1 MFHPGDV
8 VQLRS
13 RGVEMTVESI
23 EDSSIR
29 CVWLNQH
36 GDVCRELFGDWTLEK
51 ADTRKNAF
59 PNRNPRTGLP
69 TL

>member
-8 VQLRS
+8 VRLRS
-13 RGVEMTVESI
+13 RGFEMTVESI

-29 CVWLNQH
+29 CVWLNQQ
-36 GDVCRELFGDWTLEK
+36 GDVRREVFGDWTLEK
-51 ADTRKNAF
+51 ADTRKSNL

>member
-1 MFHPGDV
+1 MFHAGDV

-13 RGVEMTVESI
+13 RGFEMTVESI

-29 CVWLNQH
+29 CVWLNRN

-51 ADTRKNAF
+51 ADTRKNNF
-59 PNRNPRTGLP
+59 PNRNQRTGLP